1 MSIKAAGTDMRQVED
16 RYEKFDSQ
24 ENFWL
29 DLTSRFFSKTTC
41 FDKERWILSLSLN
54 ELR

>member
-1 MSIKAAGTDMRQVED
+1 MSIKAAGTDMRYVED

-24 ENFWL
+24 ESFWL

-41 FDKERWILSLSLN
+41 FDNGTLDTFFEF
-54 ELR
+54 E